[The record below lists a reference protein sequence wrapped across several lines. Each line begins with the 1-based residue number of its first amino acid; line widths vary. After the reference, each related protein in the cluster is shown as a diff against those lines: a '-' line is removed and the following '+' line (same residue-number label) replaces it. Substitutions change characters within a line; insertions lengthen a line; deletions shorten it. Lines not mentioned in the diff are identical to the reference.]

1 MIRIPVRLLVLT
13 VAVLATLGVVSPAS
27 AATSPYCGITWGSL
41 DKDSATGSGGYV
53 DDVRAGQHTCYDRLV
68 VDVHGPRTYGT
79 WHAGYVDQ
87 VSADPSGLPVSLR
100 GGAFLQ
106 LTLRAPTVTPNG
118 TVTYAPADDREL
130 VDVTGFRTFRQ
141 VALTGQFEGVTTIAL
156 GVRARLP
163 FHVSAVTGIPGTANG
178 TRVVLDVAHHW

>member
-1 MIRIPVRLLVLT
+1 MSRIPVRLLLLIVAALT
-13 VAVLATLGVVSPAS
+13 TLGVMSPAS

-41 DKDSATGSGGYV
+41 DKNSATGTGGYV
-53 DDVRAGQHTCYDRLV
+53 DEVRAGEHACYDRLV
-68 VDVHGPRTYGT
+68 VDIYGSRSYGT

-106 LTLRAPTVTPNG
+106 PALRAPTATPNG
-118 TVTYAPADDREL
+118 TLTYAPADDREL

-141 VALTGQFEGVTTIAL
+141 VALTGDFEGVTTIAL

-163 FHVSAVTGIPGTANG
+163 FHVFAVTGIPGTANG
-178 TRVVLDVAHHW
+178 TRVVLDVAHSW

>member
-1 MIRIPVRLLVLT
+1 MIRNPVRLLVLT

-68 VDVHGPRTYGT
+68 VDVQGSRSYGT

-106 LTLRAPTVTPNG
+106 LALRAPTATPHG
-118 TVTYAPADDREL
+118 TLTYVPARPRARPPRGWRR
-130 VDVTGFRTFRQ
+130 TG
-141 VALTGQFEGVTTIAL
+141 G
-156 GVRARLP
+156 RARLRDLP
-163 FHVSAVTGIPGTANG
+163 RCRSARPLRRLPPHRGGRAGPA
-178 TRVVLDVAHHW
+178 A